1 MRADEV
7 RDVFESVDAQPST
20 KFSEAL
26 LAQLRADYLRA
37 DLDASRD
44 THPLTPEPILLDV
57 LHEEPR
63 VGHGRRPERPNRP
76 WSRHRIAVGAAAAAV
91 IVAAIVFVRTANDDV
106 EVIAPADPGP
116 TATTTPAPS
125 PPTGNTGFVGLPPEG
140 ATPSTPPTG
149 ELIARWYAHPI
160 AGASF
165 SGARHVYADG
175 RVLSYQVSRDSGWL
189 EQRLTPEG
197 VELVRSEIVSTGL
210 FDADVD
216 LPTAEGGIWVR
227 NGDRPVQIR
236 VPRGS
241 GAGHDLLLRLA
252 ALETWLPPSVWEDR
266 EAKAYIP
273 SSYAVCVGRA
283 DSGEAL
289 PDPVQVVSLFPAPL
303 PQLSGSPRRGNDYPP
318 GPMGPGLNNID
329 CWNVTTEQAREVA
342 AAFDAAGI
350 ETGVEN
356 RLGLHY
362 RLDVPEPVSTA
373 VDVNVLPVLPEGAP
387 GGIGA

>member
-7 RDVFESVDAQPST
+7 RDFFERVDAQPSA

-26 LAQLRADYLRA
+26 LAQLRAEYLRA

-44 THPLTPEPILLDV
+44 THPQTLEPILIDV

-76 WSRHRIAVGAAAAAV
+76 WSRRRIAVGAAAAV
-91 IVAAIVFVRTANDDV
+91 IVAGIVFVRTANDDV
-106 EVIAPADPGP
+106 EVIAPAGPGP
-116 TATTTPAPS
+116 TATTTPPPS
-125 PPTGNTGFVGLPPEG
+125 PPTGDTGFVGLPPEG
-140 ATPSTPPTG
+140 ATPSTPPAG
-149 ELIARWYAHPI
+149 EMVAAWYAHPL
-160 AGASF
+160 AGSSF

-197 VELVRSEIVSTGL
+197 VELVRSEIVSTRL

-216 LPTAEGGIWVR
+216 LGTARGAIRAR
-227 NGDRPVQIR
+227 NGDRLVN
-236 VPRGS
+236 VEVAS
-241 GAGHDLLLRLA
+241 GPGLQLLLRLA

-273 SSYAVCVGRA
+273 SNYAVCVGRA
-283 DSGEAL
+283 GSGEAL
-289 PDPVQVVSLFPAPL
+289 PDPGQVVSLIPAPL
-303 PQLSGSPRRGNDYPP
+303 PQLSGSPRRANDYPE
-318 GPMGPGLNNID
+318 GPMGDTPYSPD

-350 ETGVEN
+350 ETEEES

-362 RLDVPEPVSTA
+362 RFDVPEPVSTA

-387 GGIGA
+387 GAIGA